1 MIEEKV
7 AILQQIQ
14 RDFELLQRR
23 LVELELV
30 ANEYRRAISTLEFLK
45 GTEGA
50 VNALISLGGGIYA
63 YSDIRESKKV
73 LVDIGSGVVVEKDVE
88 NALEFMKKRLEE
100 VEKSSAETTNT
111 LRSLALEASKIQR
124 EIAELSRG
132 KEKGNVQS
140 TEGKA

>member
-30 ANEYRRAISTLEFLK
+30 ANEYRRAVSTLEFLK
-45 GTEGA
+45 GAESE

-63 YSDIRESKKV
+63 YSDIKESKKV
-73 LVDIGSGVVVEKDVE
+73 LVDVGSGVVVEKD
-88 NALEFMKKRLEE
+88 LESAMEFLKKRLEE
-100 VEKSSAETTNT
+100 TEKSSAETTNT
-111 LRSLALEASKIQR
+111 LKSLALEASKIQR
-124 EIAELSRG
+124 EIAELSKK
-132 KEKGNVQS
+132 KE
-140 TEGKA
+140 E

>member
-45 GTEGA
+45 SSEKE

-63 YSDIRESKKV
+63 YSDIKECKKV
-73 LVDIGSGVVVEKDVE
+73 LVDIGSRVVVEKDVE
-88 NALEFMKKRLEE
+88 SALDFIKKRLEE
-100 VEKSSAETTNT
+100 VEKSSAETANT
-111 LRSLALEASKIQR
+111 LKSLALEASKIQR
-124 EIAELSRG
+124 EIAELS
-132 KEKGNVQS
+132 KKQE
-140 TEGKA
+140 E

>member
-45 GTEGA
+45 DSQKE

-63 YSDIRESKKV
+63 YSDIKECKKV
-73 LVDIGSGVVVEKDVE
+73 LVDVGSRVVVEKDVE
-88 NALEFMKKRLEE
+88 SALDFIKKRLEE
-100 VEKSSAETTNT
+100 IEKSSAETTNT
-111 LRSLALEASKIQR
+111 LKGLALEASKIQQ
-124 EIAELSRG
+124 EIAELSKK
-132 KEKGNVQS
+132 KE
-140 TEGKA
+140 E

>member
-7 AILQQIQ
+7 AILHQIQ

-45 GTEGA
+45 GVDRE
-50 VNALISLGGGIYA
+50 VSALISLGGGIYA
-63 YSDIRESKKV
+63 YSDIKENKKV
-73 LVDIGSGVVVEKDVE
+73 LVDIGSGVVVEKNVE
-88 NALEFMKKRLEE
+88 NALEFIKKRLDE

-111 LRSLALEASKIQR
+111 LKSLSLEASKIQR
-124 EIAELSRG
+124 EIAELSKE

-140 TEGKA
+140 AERKA

>member
-30 ANEYRRAISTLEFLK
+30 ANEYRRAVSTLEFLK
-45 GTEGA
+45 GTEGE

-63 YSDIRESKKV
+63 YSDIKESKKV
-73 LVDIGSGVVVEKDVE
+73 LVDVGSGVVVEKDVE
-88 NALEFMKKRLEE
+88 NAIEFLRKRLEE
-100 VEKSSAETTNT
+100 IERSSAETTNT
-111 LRSLALEASKIQR
+111 LKSLALEASKIQR
-124 EIAELSRG
+124 EIAELSKKR
-132 KEKGNVQS
+132 E
-140 TEGKA
+140 E

>member
-14 RDFELLQRR
+14 RDFEVLQRR

-30 ANEYRRAISTLEFLK
+30 ANEYRRAVSTLEFLK
-45 GTEGA
+45 GTEGE

-63 YSDIRESKKV
+63 YSDIKESKKV

-88 NALEFMKKRLEE
+88 SALEFLKKRLEE
-100 VEKSSAETTNT
+100 IDRSSAETTNT
-111 LRSLALEASKIQR
+111 LKSLALEASKIQQ
-124 EIAELSRG
+124 EIAELSKK
-132 KEKGNVQS
+132 KE
-140 TEGKA
+140 E

>member
-30 ANEYRRAISTLEFLK
+30 ANEYRRAVSTLEFLK
-45 GTEGA
+45 GTEGE

-63 YSDIRESKKV
+63 YSDIKESKKV
-73 LVDIGSGVVVEKDVE
+73 LVDVGSGVVVEKDVE
-88 NALEFMKKRLEE
+88 GALEFLKKRLEE
-100 VEKSSAETTNT
+100 IDRSSADTTNA
-111 LRSLALEASKIQR
+111 LKSLAIEASKIQR
-124 EIAELSRG
+124 EIAELSKK
-132 KEKGNVQS
+132 KE
-140 TEGKA
+140 E

>member
-45 GTEGA
+45 GTEGE

-73 LVDIGSGVVVEKDVE
+73 LVDIGSGVVVEKYVE
-88 NALEFMKKRLEE
+88 NALEFIKKRLEE

-124 EIAELSRG
+124 EIAELSRE
-132 KEKGNVQS
+132 KERVNVQS
-140 TEGKA
+140 TEGKT

>member
-45 GTEGA
+45 SSEKE

-63 YSDIRESKKV
+63 YSDIKECKKV
-73 LVDIGSGVVVEKDVE
+73 LVDIGSRVVVEKDVE
-88 NALEFMKKRLEE
+88 SALDFIKKRLEE
-100 VEKSSAETTNT
+100 VEKSSAETANT
-111 LRSLALEASKIQR
+111 LKSLALEASKIQR
-124 EIAELSRG
+124 EIAELS
-132 KEKGNVQS
+132 KMQE
-140 TEGKA
+140 E

>member
-30 ANEYRRAISTLEFLK
+30 ANEYRRAVSTLEFLK
-45 GTEGA
+45 GAESE

-63 YSDIRESKKV
+63 YSDIKESKKV
-73 LVDIGSGVVVEKDVE
+73 LVDVGSGVVVEKD
-88 NALEFMKKRLEE
+88 LESAMEFLKKRLEE
-100 VEKSSAETTNT
+100 IEKSSAETTNT
-111 LRSLALEASKIQR
+111 LKSLALEASKIQR
-124 EIAELSRG
+124 EIAELSKK
-132 KEKGNVQS
+132 KE
-140 TEGKA
+140 E

>member
-30 ANEYRRAISTLEFLK
+30 ANEYRRAVSTLEFLK
-45 GTEGA
+45 GAEGE

-63 YSDIRESKKV
+63 YSDIKESKKV
-73 LVDIGSGVVVEKDVE
+73 LVDVGSGVVVEKDVE
-88 NALEFMKKRLEE
+88 SAMEFLKKRLEE
-100 VEKSSAETTNT
+100 IEKSSAETTNT
-111 LRSLALEASKIQR
+111 LKSLALEASKIQR
-124 EIAELSRG
+124 EIAELSKKR
-132 KEKGNVQS
+132 E
-140 TEGKA
+140 E

>member
-45 GTEGA
+45 SSEKE

-63 YSDIRESKKV
+63 YSDIKECKKV
-73 LVDIGSGVVVEKDVE
+73 LVDIGSRVVVEKDVE
-88 NALEFMKKRLEE
+88 SALDFIKKRLEE
-100 VEKSSAETTNT
+100 VEKSSAETANT
-111 LRSLALEASKIQR
+111 LKSLALEASKIQR
-124 EIAELSRG
+124 EIAELSKR
-132 KEKGNVQS
+132 KE
-140 TEGKA
+140 E